1 MGSMAD
7 KVFAAISLALLIA
20 FLGVVVAFVREIDL
34 AIVILLGIGLAS
46 YDFWVSIF
54 QNGDNAGS

>member
-1 MGSMAD
+1 MID
-7 KVFAAISLALLIA
+7 KVIAAISLVLLIA

-46 YDFWVSIF
+46 YDFWTSVFRNDGNTNS
-54 QNGDNAGS
+54 